1 VAEEGGEWEVY
12 SAAAEVEEDA
22 MVAASF
28 RRRSFSRSFLRAREG
43 DGSQLK
49 AGEASVDGG
58 NVENHLSGADDSEY
72 SWKDIGGPDLRGHW
86 VSSAV
91 EIWKRQARLTVEY
104 RTSKPV

>member
-1 VAEEGGEWEVY
+1 
-12 SAAAEVEEDA
+12 

-72 SWKDIGGPDLRGHW
+72 S
-86 VSSAV
+86 
-91 EIWKRQARLTVEY
+91 
-104 RTSKPV
+104 